1 MLHGFVTVLSV
12 RRSLAAVGR
21 RWCRRWVWS
30 QKVVSGVV
38 VAEVV
43 GRATDVG
50 SGEVWSRWRRRRGCD
65 VIVTMG
71 GGDKRW
77 WCDSMSCVIGSL

>member
-1 MLHGFVTVLSV
+1 MGLGFWGGAPWVCYGF
-12 RRSLAAVGR
+12 GR
-21 RWCRRWVWS
+21 RWCHRWVWS

-43 GRATDVG
+43 GRAADVG
-50 SGEVWSRWRRRRGCD
+50 SGEVWSRWRRRGGCD
-65 VIVTMG
+65 AIVTMG
-71 GGDKRW
+71 GGDERW